1 MIKAAYGLND
11 APRLWRLR
19 LDQWLKEQGG
29 RPLLHDDCVY
39 IFYDAQGRPTAI
51 ISTHVD
57 DIKGCAP
64 SEWIK
69 DFTAKITKAFGA
81 PTVKERKFDHCGIA
95 HEQLPDG
102 TVIVD

>member
-1 MIKAAYGLND
+1 MYS
-11 APRLWRLR
+11 
-19 LDQWLKEQGG
+19 
-29 RPLLHDDCVY
+29 
-39 IFYDAQGRPTAI
+39 DAQGRPAAL

-81 PTVKERKFDHCGIA
+81 PTVKERKFEDCGIA
-95 HEQLPDG
+95 HEQLQDG